1 MQTACI
7 LRRRSNRIRVYK
19 DLPRLLIV
27 LAAVFIAMEGLYWY
41 NPYNNFLGMRAS
53 AAWMTAFCCLSFVQ
67 SARAIL
73 CERRLSGTAVK
84 KQGRGDGP
92 CPVPP

>member
-27 LAAVFIAMEGLYWY
+27 LAAVFIAMEVLYWY
-41 NPYNNFLGMRAS
+41 NPYNNFL
-53 AAWMTAFCCLSFVQ
+53 LSL
-67 SARAIL
+67 IHI
-73 CERRLSGTAVK
+73 
-84 KQGRGDGP
+84 
-92 CPVPP
+92 

>member
-27 LAAVFIAMEGLYWY
+27 LAAVFIAMEVLYWY
-41 NPYNNFLGMRAS
+41 NPYCLLYTS
-53 AAWMTAFCCLSFVQ
+53 DAAD
-67 SARAIL
+67 
-73 CERRLSGTAVK
+73 E
-84 KQGRGDGP
+84 
-92 CPVPP
+92 